1 MFFGSATDLG
11 TSLLFI
17 AIGMLVLA
25 ALVGVAVWRA
35 RRRGSKTLV
44 LDVALTVS
52 GWWVTMS
59 ALGVI
64 AIVGK
69 AFSADWMEIGGSVGI
84 PLPAGL
90 PCVDLGDPAGSGTD
104 PALGCG
110 SASMA
115 SLTVYNV
122 SAGVRILGSLTELCQ
137 LVVST
142 LPAAMIAVICFQT
155 LRGRPFHRT
164 VVRALTIG
172 AIVLLIAGVSGE
184 LMAEISSTLAL
195 REVFEPGSEWY
206 PMTFQLSVP
215 LPAVGGALALGALAA
230 VFSRGSRLQAE
241 RDQLARE
248 TEGLV

>member
-11 TSLLFI
+11 TSLWFI

-25 ALVGVAVWRA
+25 AVAGIAVWRA

-44 LDVALTVS
+44 LDVALTLS

-59 ALGVI
+59 AIGVI
-64 AIVGK
+64 AIVGR
-69 AFSADWMEIGGSVGI
+69 AFSADWMEISGSVGI
-84 PLPAGL
+84 PLPAGF
-90 PCVDLGDPAGSGTD
+90 PCVDLGDTAGPGAD
-104 PALGCG
+104 PELGCG
-110 SASMA
+110 PASIA

-122 SAGVRILGSLTELCQ
+122 SAGVRVLGAVTELCQ

-172 AIVLLIAGVSGE
+172 AIVLVVVGVAGE
-184 LMAEISSTLAL
+184 LLAEISSTLAL
-195 REVFEPGSEWY
+195 REVFDPGSEWY

-230 VFSRGSRLQAE
+230 VFRQGARVQAE
-241 RDQLARE
+241 RDQLERE